1 MDVCANRSLK
11 GESLPTFSTK
21 LTILKTP
28 ISVFMASGRKDTVSE
43 MELVR
48 RILNEIGERGEVI
61 ESDLYPLSG
70 SKARIRPILDR
81 YAARGILK
89 IRLREYGQRVPMYS
103 FTEKGRLF
111 HLVTMAAHDIMYAEH
126 PFEEGDSVTG
136 EGALDVYGA
145 LRNLYG
151 IDE

>member
-1 MDVCANRSLK
+1 MP
-11 GESLPTFSTK
+11 G
-21 LTILKTP
+21 
-28 ISVFMASGRKDTVSE
+28 GRKDTVSG

-61 ESDLYPLSG
+61 ESDLYQLSG

-81 YAARGILK
+81 YAACGILK

-103 FTEKGRLF
+103 FTEKGMLF
-111 HLVTMAAHDIMYAEH
+111 HLVIMAAHDILYANH
-126 PFEEGDSVTG
+126 PFEEDEDVTG
-136 EGALDVYGA
+136 DGAQEVYRV

-151 IDE
+151 LEEQVP

>member
-1 MDVCANRSLK
+1 M
-11 GESLPTFSTK
+11 
-21 LTILKTP
+21 TILKTS

-81 YAARGILK
+81 YTARGILK
-89 IRLREYGQRVPMYS
+89 FRLREYGQRVPMYS
-103 FTEKGRLF
+103 FTEKGELF
-111 HLVTMAAHDIMYAEH
+111 HLITMAAHDIMYANH
-126 PFEEGDSVTG
+126 PFEEGDDVTG
-136 EGALDVYGA
+136 EGAIDVYRA
-145 LRNLYG
+145 LRNLYRL
-151 IDE
+151 EE

>member
-1 MDVCANRSLK
+1 
-11 GESLPTFSTK
+11 
-21 LTILKTP
+21 
-28 ISVFMASGRKDTVSE
+28 MASGRKDTVSE

-81 YAARGILK
+81 YTARGILK

-103 FTEKGRLF
+103 FTEKGKLF